1 MIGKTTIDPK
11 IIITIDGY
19 SGCGKSTLAK
29 DISKQLSYVHIDT
42 GAMYRSI
49 ALHTIRQHIPI
60 KDSEAIIASLSDIDL
75 ELKLVDGSSR
85 PFLNGEAVGHL
96 LKDKEVVNIVS
107 EIAAI
112 PEVREFLKQKQRIL
126 GKDKGIVMDGR
137 DIGTVIFPEAA
148 LKIFVTADIM
158 VRTNRRISEL
168 AERGIQRD
176 STEVQTNLEKRDY
189 IDSNRTVAPLK
200 KASDA
205 IILDTSNLSREE
217 QLKEALGLVRK
228 AINAIK

>member
-1 MIGKTTIDPK
+1 MIGKTTTDPK

-29 DISKQLSYVHIDT
+29 DISKKLSYVHIDT

-49 ALHTIRQHIPI
+49 ALHTIRENIPI
-60 KDSEAIIASLSDIDL
+60 KDSSAIIASLDDLDL
-75 ELKLVDGSSR
+75 ELRLVDGSSR

-96 LKDKEVVNIVS
+96 LKDKDIVNIVS

-126 GKDKGIVMDGR
+126 GKHKGIVMDGR

-148 LKIFVTADIM
+148 LKIFVTADIK
-158 VRTNRRISEL
+158 VRTDRRISEL
-168 AERGIQRD
+168 AERGIKRD
-176 STEVQTNLEKRDY
+176 SLEVQSNLEKRDY
-189 IDSNRTVAPLK
+189 IDSNREVAPLK
-200 KASDA
+200 KAIDA
-205 IILDTSNLSREE
+205 VTLDTSYLSREE
-217 QLKEALGLVRK
+217 QLEEALVLVR
-228 AINAIK
+228 NAVNAVR